1 MGSTVPTMSTM
12 STFSLR
18 FQPEADDAL
27 LAEADAI
34 IRRAG
39 ARVAWQNSAA
49 CKRTYGLVEGG
60 DAACAAALREA
71 TRAAVS
77 DRPVIALAIFPSVP
91 EALPGILDAL
101 GGPGRP
107 AGVLTC
113 ESAEGG
119 AIIEW
124 DLDVTAY
131 DVVLNLV
138 DIEIDRFRARR
149 VNVLLSPLPLEWWAR
164 IAAAGLH
171 SPDITAQR
179 VLEEQLEVHG
189 VLD

>member
-1 MGSTVPTMSTM
+1 MSTM
-12 STFSLR
+12 STFSLC

-34 IRRAG
+34 VRRAG
-39 ARVAWQNSAA
+39 ARVAWQNSSA

-71 TRAAVS
+71 TRAAVL
-77 DRPVIALAIFPSVP
+77 DRPVIALAIFPSVA
-91 EALPGILDAL
+91 EALPRILDAL

-113 ESAEGG
+113 ESAQG
-119 AIIEW
+119 AAIVEW

-131 DVVLNLV
+131 DVVLRLV
-138 DIEIDRFRARR
+138 DIELDRFRARR
-149 VNVLLSPLPLEWWAR
+149 VSALLSPLPLAWWAR

-171 SPDITAQR
+171 SPDITVQR